1 MGLAIVFLTLVVRFA
16 LIKTSVAG
24 ANMGAGMSKIQP
36 KMEEIQKKYADNPEK
51 ISEETMKL
59 LKKEGGAPLKG
70 CLGMLVQLPVF
81 I

>member
-1 MGLAIVFLTLVVRFA
+1 
-16 LIKTSVAG
+16 
-24 ANMGAGMSKIQP
+24 MGAGMSKIQP